1 MLCVILCMVFNMKR
15 KEIILGVIGII
26 VIVVVAFFLANLIH
40 DNHVKPLSEEENN
53 KQEEEREEEK
63 IEVDGVEINFK
74 TYRVDSSFFLNVPD
88 TFIMLDEETLKSKYN
103 YNNRPELVFMSEADT
118 EHVFVSTTNEDMTD
132 DGLEAYLN
140 NRIAGLTGMTVIDSG
155 VYQKYDKTF
164 ARLVAMDANTYYNLR
179 FFTLDN
185 KLVTVEF
192 NCSVSVYEEW
202 EDAVNEIMD
211 SICFN
216 EDDIKKYSSD

>member
-15 KEIILGVIGII
+15 KEIILGVIGIV
-26 VIVVVAFFLANLIH
+26 VIVVVAFFLANIIH
-40 DNHVKPLSEEENN
+40 DNHVKSLSEEENN
-53 KQEEEREEEK
+53 KQEEVKEEEK
-63 IEVDGVEINFK
+63 IEVDGVGINFK

-88 TFIMLDEETLKSKYN
+88 TFTMLDEATLKSKYN
-103 YNNRPELVFMSEADT
+103 YNNRPELVFMSETDT

-132 DGLEAYLN
+132 DGLETYLN
-140 NRIAGLTGMTVIDSG
+140 NRVAGLTGMTVIDSG

-202 EDAVNEIMD
+202 KDAVNEIMD

>member
-1 MLCVILCMVFNMKR
+1 MVLNMKR

-26 VIVVVAFFLANLIH
+26 VIVVVAFFLANMIH
-40 DNHVKPLSEEENN
+40 DNHVKSINKEEDK
-53 KQEEEREEEK
+53 KQEEVEEKEDK
-63 IEVDGVEINFK
+63 IEVNGVEINFK

-88 TFIMLDEETLKSKYN
+88 TFTMLDEATLKSKYN
-103 YNNRPELVFMSEADT
+103 YNNRPELVFMSESDT

-132 DGLEAYLN
+132 DGLETYLN
-140 NRIAGLTGMTVIDSG
+140 NRVAGLTGMTVVDSG

-164 ARLVAMDANTYYNLR
+164 ARLVATDVNTYYNIR

-192 NCSVSVYEEW
+192 NCSVNTYEKW
-202 EDAVNEIMD
+202 EKVANEIMN
-211 SICFN
+211 SLCFN

>member
-1 MLCVILCMVFNMKR
+1 MVFNMNR

-26 VIVVVAFFLANLIH
+26 VIVVVAFFIANLVH
-40 DNHVKPLSEEENN
+40 DYNVDSINKENETKNEEQKED
-53 KQEEEREEEK
+53 R

-88 TFIMLDEETLKSKYN
+88 TFTMLDEAALKSKYN
-103 YNNRPELVFMSEADT
+103 YNNRPELVFMSNDDL
-118 EHVFVSTTNEDMTD
+118 EHIFVSTTNEDMTD

-140 NRIAGLTGMTVIDSG
+140 NRIAGLTNMTVIDSG
-155 VYQKYDKTF
+155 VYQEYDKTF
-164 ARLVAMDANTYYNLR
+164 ARLVATDANTYYNIR

-185 KLVTVEF
+185 KLVTIEF
-192 NCSVSVYEEW
+192 NTPVSVYKEW
-202 EDAVNEIMD
+202 EDVANEVMD
-211 SICFN
+211 SICFS

>member
-1 MLCVILCMVFNMKR
+1 MVFNMKK
-15 KEIILGVIGII
+15 KEIILGVIGIVVI
-26 VIVVVAFFLANLIH
+26 VIVAFFLANIIH
-40 DNHVKPLSEEENN
+40 DNHVKTINKEEDDKREEE
-53 KQEEEREEEK
+53 KKEEK
-63 IEVDGVEINFK
+63 IEVDGAEINFK

-88 TFIMLDEETLKSKYN
+88 TFKMLDEVTLKSKYN
-103 YNNRPELVFMSEADT
+103 YNNRPELVFMSESDT

-132 DGLEAYLN
+132 DGLETYLN
-140 NRIAGLTGMTVIDSG
+140 NRVAGLTGMTVVDSG

-164 ARLVAMDANTYYNLR
+164 ARLVATDVNTYYNIR

-192 NCSVSVYEEW
+192 NCSVNTYEKW
-202 EDAVNEIMD
+202 EKVANEIMN
-211 SICFN
+211 SLCFN

>member
-1 MLCVILCMVFNMKR
+1 MSSSLK

-26 VIVVVAFFLANLIH
+26 VIVVVAFFLANMIH
-40 DNHVKPLSEEENN
+40 DNHVKSINKEEDK
-53 KQEEEREEEK
+53 KQEEVEEKEDK
-63 IEVDGVEINFK
+63 IEVNGVEINFK

-88 TFIMLDEETLKSKYN
+88 TFTMLDEATLKSKYN
-103 YNNRPELVFMSEADT
+103 YNNRPELVFMSESDT

-140 NRIAGLTGMTVIDSG
+140 NRVAGLTGMTVIDSG

-164 ARLVAMDANTYYNLR
+164 ARLVATDANTYYNMR

-192 NCSVSVYEEW
+192 NCSVNTYEEW
-202 EDAVNEIMD
+202 EKVANEIMD

>member
-15 KEIILGVIGII
+15 KEIILGVIGIV

-40 DNHVKPLSEEENN
+40 DNHVKSLSEEENN

-155 VYQKYDKTF
+155 VYQKYYKTF
-164 ARLVAMDANTYYNLR
+164 ASLVATDASTYYNLR

-185 KLVTVEF
+185 KLVTIEF

-202 EDAVNEIMD
+202 EDVVNEIMD

>member
-1 MLCVILCMVFNMKR
+1 MVLNMKR

-26 VIVVVAFFLANLIH
+26 VIVVVAFFLANIIH
-40 DNHVKPLSEEENN
+40 DNHVKTINKEEES
-53 KQEEEREEEK
+53 KQEEEKKEEK

-88 TFIMLDEETLKSKYN
+88 TFTMLDEATLKSKYN
-103 YNNRPELVFMSEADT
+103 YNNRPELVFMSETDT

-140 NRIAGLTGMTVIDSG
+140 NRVAGLTGMTVIDSG

-164 ARLVAMDANTYYNLR
+164 ARLVATDANTYYNIR

-192 NCSVSVYEEW
+192 NCSVNTYEEW
-202 EDAVNEIMD
+202 EKVANEIMD

>member
-1 MLCVILCMVFNMKR
+1 MVFNMKR

-26 VIVVVAFFLANLIH
+26 VIVVVAFFIANLVH
-40 DNHVKPLSEEENN
+40 DNHVKSLREEENN
-53 KQEEEREEEK
+53 EQEAKKEEK
-63 IEVDGVEINFK
+63 LEVDGVEINFK

-88 TFIMLDEETLKSKYN
+88 TFTMLDEATLKSKYN
-103 YNNRPELVFMSEADT
+103 YNNRPELVFMSNDDL
-118 EHVFVSTTNEDMTD
+118 EHIFVSTTNEDVTD

-140 NRIAGLTGMTVIDSG
+140 NRIASLTNMAVIDSG
-155 VYQKYDKTF
+155 VYQEHDKTF
-164 ARLVAMDANTYYNLR
+164 ARLVATDANTYYNIR

-192 NCSVSVYEEW
+192 NTPVSVYEEW
-202 EDAVNEIMD
+202 EDVVNEVMD
-211 SICFN
+211 SICFS

>member
-1 MLCVILCMVFNMKR
+1 MVLNMKR

-26 VIVVVAFFLANLIH
+26 VIVVVAFFLANMIH
-40 DNHVKPLSEEENN
+40 DNHVKSIN
-53 KQEEEREEEK
+53 KQEEIKQEEVEEKKDK
-63 IEVDGVEINFK
+63 IEVNGVEINFK

-88 TFIMLDEETLKSKYN
+88 TFTMLDEATLKSKYN
-103 YNNRPELVFMSEADT
+103 YNNRPELVFMSETDT

-140 NRIAGLTGMTVIDSG
+140 NRVAGLTGMTVIDSG

-164 ARLVAMDANTYYNLR
+164 ARLVATDANTYYNIR

-192 NCSVSVYEEW
+192 NCSVNTYEEW
-202 EDAVNEIMD
+202 EKVANEIMD
-211 SICFN
+211 SLCFN
-216 EDDIKKYSSD
+216 EDDIKKYSNY

>member
-1 MLCVILCMVFNMKR
+1 MVFNMKR
-15 KEIILGVIGII
+15 KEIILGVIGIV
-26 VIVVVAFFLANLIH
+26 VIVVVAYFLANIIH
-40 DNHVKPLSEEENN
+40 DNHVKSINSGENN
-53 KQEEEREEEK
+53 KQEEKKEEK
-63 IEVDGVEINFK
+63 LEVDGVEITFK

-140 NRIAGLTGMTVIDSG
+140 NRIAGLTNMTLLDSG
-155 VYQKYDKTF
+155 VYQKHDKTF
-164 ARLVAMDANTYYNLR
+164 AKLVATDQNTYYNLR

-185 KLVTVEF
+185 KLVTIEF
-192 NCSVSVYEEW
+192 NSPINVYEKW
-202 EDAVNEIMD
+202 EEVVTEIMD
-211 SICFN
+211 SLCFD
-216 EDDIKKYSSD
+216 EEDIKKYSSD

>member
-1 MLCVILCMVFNMKR
+1 MLCVILFMVFNMKR
-15 KEIILGVIGII
+15 KEIILGVIGIV
-26 VIVVVAFFLANLIH
+26 VIVVVAFFLANIIH
-40 DNHVKPLSEEENN
+40 DNHVKSLSEEENN
-53 KQEEEREEEK
+53 KQEEVKEEEK

>member
-1 MLCVILCMVFNMKR
+1 MKR

-26 VIVVVAFFLANLIH
+26 VIVVVAFFLANMIH
-40 DNHVKPLSEEENN
+40 DNHVKSINKEEDK
-53 KQEEEREEEK
+53 KQEEVEEKEDK
-63 IEVDGVEINFK
+63 IEVNGVEINFK

-88 TFIMLDEETLKSKYN
+88 TFTMLDEATLKSKYN
-103 YNNRPELVFMSEADT
+103 YNNRPELVFMSESDT

-140 NRIAGLTGMTVIDSG
+140 NRVAGLTGMTVIDSG

-164 ARLVAMDANTYYNLR
+164 ARLVATDANTYYNMR

-192 NCSVSVYEEW
+192 NCSVNTYEEW
-202 EDAVNEIMD
+202 EKVANEIMD

>member
-1 MLCVILCMVFNMKR
+1 MVFNMKR

>member
-1 MLCVILCMVFNMKR
+1 
-15 KEIILGVIGII
+15 
-26 VIVVVAFFLANLIH
+26 
-40 DNHVKPLSEEENN
+40 
-53 KQEEEREEEK
+53 
-63 IEVDGVEINFK
+63 
-74 TYRVDSSFFLNVPD
+74 
-88 TFIMLDEETLKSKYN
+88 MLDEVTLKSKYN
-103 YNNRPELVFMSEADT
+103 YNNRPELVFMSETDT

-140 NRIAGLTGMTVIDSG
+140 NRVAGLTGMTVIDSG

-164 ARLVAMDANTYYNLR
+164 AKLVATDANTYYNMR

-192 NCSVSVYEEW
+192 NCSVNTYEEW
-202 EDAVNEIMD
+202 EKVANEIMD
-211 SICFN
+211 SLCFN